1 MVAESTSSPS
11 LSNTNLTSSLSPVAC
26 TFTVTVFCSLADLS
40 LSFEGVVVA
49 LASGVGFVSLIGIVP
64 VSEVEPVSVEVPE
77 PVEVEP
83 VPVVSVSGEVFVEES
98 LPDPPPRS
106 PPRPPPPMTLPRRS
120 LPISMAPSGISTPP
134 IFKYSSASVV
144 VAVFVLTFSCADA
157 CGAKCAALNGNA
169 SAIAPVTIFFVVEF
183 IFIILFRQFVVYYYY
198 NTPCMHT
205 FIFK

>member
-1 MVAESTSSPS
+1 MSVVAESTSSPS

-26 TFTVTVFCSLADLS
+26 TFTVTVFCSLVDLS
-40 LSFEGVVVA
+40 LAFEGVVVA

-83 VPVVSVSGEVFVEES
+83 VPVVSVFGEVLVEES

-106 PPRPPPPMTLPRRS
+106 PPRPPPPMALPRSS
-120 LPISMAPSGISTPP
+120 LPISMAPSGISIPAT
-134 IFKYSSASVV
+134 FKYSSASVV
-144 VAVFVLTFSCADA
+144 LFVLTFSCADA